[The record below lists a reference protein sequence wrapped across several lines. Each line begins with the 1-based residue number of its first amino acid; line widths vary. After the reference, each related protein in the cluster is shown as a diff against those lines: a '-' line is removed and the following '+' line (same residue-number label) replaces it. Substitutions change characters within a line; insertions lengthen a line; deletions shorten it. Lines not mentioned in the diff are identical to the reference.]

1 MVLQRY
7 INDWRAFLQLKKMKL
22 KKIFYILVAITFM
35 VSVNAQDRA
44 RELLIAGFAF
54 SGDNAT
60 KENRFPYTATIDRE
74 LNAEKTSLTRE
85 VTKRAAGIN
94 NPNLKIV
101 SGKSFRTNNSDDTL
115 NVVLVLTG
123 ETILLENYGNY
134 WKVFVN
140 LRGDALIF
148 NYKEKSV
155 VRTYPLNLAIFDAVE
170 GQNKPTFTQI
180 KNLIKSNILTSNKEG
195 LVSQFESKV
204 SIAKIENK
212 AKRNTFQINS
222 VEVKPEAEKEF
233 PPELKNSQALM
244 KDIVADSLASE
255 LTSQTNI
262 NLIPPKYN
270 SAIQAMTIQLDD
282 ISQQIEL
289 KVGEAD
295 FLINVSIN
303 KLAKV
308 KQQQTNT
315 ELSVLY
321 GANTSIQLIQPDSN
335 TTYLD
340 ATLRNG
346 AVSINP
352 LNKVSTDDF
361 PAYYDVIN
369 SLFKKF
375 ATAIKTKEYTWVK
388 FSSGNDKTAEQMEAV
403 SNLIEKGNI
412 K

>member
-1 MVLQRY
+1 MRV
-7 INDWRAFLQLKKMKL
+7 KG
-22 KKIFYILVAITFM
+22 IFYVLIATTFAIG
-35 VSVNAQDRA
+35 VNAQDGA

-54 SGDNAT
+54 AGDNIT
-60 KENRFPYTATIDRE
+60 KDNRFPYTATIDKE
-74 LNAEKTSLTRE
+74 LNADKSSLTRE

-94 NPNLKIV
+94 NPNLKVV
-101 SGKSFRTNNSDDTL
+101 SGKSFTTNNSDDTL

-123 ETILLENYGNY
+123 ETVLLENYGSY

-170 GQNKPTFTQI
+170 GQNKPTFAQV
-180 KNLIKSNILTSNKEG
+180 KNLIKNNILTNNKEG

-204 SIAKIENK
+204 SVVKIENK
-212 AKRNTFQINS
+212 SEKKTFQINS
-222 VEVKPEAEKEF
+222 IEIKPEAEKEF
-233 PPELKNSQALM
+233 PPELRVSQTLM

-262 NLIPPKYN
+262 TLIPPKYN
-270 SAIQAMTIQLDD
+270 GAIQAMTIQLDD
-282 ISQQIEL
+282 ISQQLEL

-295 FLINVSIN
+295 YVMNISIN
-303 KLAKV
+303 KLAKA

-315 ELSVLY
+315 EVSVLY
-321 GANTSIQLIQPDSN
+321 GANTSIQLIQPYSN

-346 AVSINP
+346 AISITP
-352 LNKVSTDDF
+352 LNKVSTDDY

-369 SLFKKF
+369 GLFKKF
-375 ATAIKTKEYTWVK
+375 ATAIKSKDYSWVK
-388 FSSGNDKTAEQMEAV
+388 VSSGNDKTVEQMETV
-403 SNLIEKGNI
+403 SNLIEKGKI

>member
-1 MVLQRY
+1 MSKRPRSPTYLSSPQ
-7 INDWRAFLQLKKMKL
+7 DKKMRVKG
-22 KKIFYILVAITFM
+22 IFYVLVATTFAIG
-35 VSVNAQDRA
+35 VNAQDGA

-54 SGDNAT
+54 AGDNIT
-60 KENRFPYTATIDRE
+60 KDNRFPYTATIDKE
-74 LNAEKTSLTRE
+74 LNADKSSLTRE

-94 NPNLKIV
+94 NPNLKVV
-101 SGKSFRTNNSDDTL
+101 SGKSFTTNNSDDTL

-123 ETILLENYGNY
+123 ETVLLENYGSY

-170 GQNKPTFTQI
+170 GQNKPTFAQV
-180 KNLIKSNILTSNKEG
+180 KNLIKNNILTNNKEG

-204 SIAKIENK
+204 SVVKIENK
-212 AKRNTFQINS
+212 SEKKTFQINS
-222 VEVKPEAEKEF
+222 IEIKPEAEKEF
-233 PPELKNSQALM
+233 PPELRVSQTLM

-262 NLIPPKYN
+262 TLIPPKYN
-270 SAIQAMTIQLDD
+270 GAIQAMTIQLDD
-282 ISQQIEL
+282 ISQQLEL
-289 KVGEAD
+289 KVGDAD
-295 FLINVSIN
+295 YVMNISIN
-303 KLAKV
+303 KLAKA

-315 ELSVLY
+315 EVSVLY
-321 GANTSIQLIQPDSN
+321 GANTSIQLIQPYSN

-346 AVSINP
+346 AISITP
-352 LNKVSTDDF
+352 LNKVSTDDY

-369 SLFKKF
+369 GLFKKF
-375 ATAIKTKEYTWVK
+375 ATAIKSKDYSWVK
-388 FSSGNDKTAEQMEAV
+388 VSSGNDKTVEQMETV
-403 SNLIEKGNI
+403 SNLIEKGKI

>member
-1 MVLQRY
+1 MRV
-7 INDWRAFLQLKKMKL
+7 KG
-22 KKIFYILVAITFM
+22 IFYVLIATTFAIG
-35 VSVNAQDRA
+35 VNAQEGA

-54 SGDNAT
+54 AGDSIT
-60 KENRFPYTATIDRE
+60 KDNRFPYTATIDKE
-74 LNAEKTSLTRE
+74 LNADKSSLTRE

-94 NPNLKIV
+94 NPNLKVV
-101 SGKSFRTNNSDDTL
+101 SGKSFTTNNSDDTL

-123 ETILLENYGNY
+123 ETVLLENYGSY

-170 GQNKPTFTQI
+170 GQNKPTFAQV
-180 KNLIKSNILTSNKEG
+180 KNLIKNNILTNNKEG

-204 SIAKIENK
+204 SVVKIENK
-212 AKRNTFQINS
+212 SEKKTFQINS
-222 VEVKPEAEKEF
+222 IEIKPEAEKEF
-233 PPELKNSQALM
+233 PPELRVSQTLM

-262 NLIPPKYN
+262 TLIPPKYN
-270 SAIQAMTIQLDD
+270 GAIQAMTIQLDD
-282 ISQQIEL
+282 ISQQLEL

-295 FLINVSIN
+295 YVMNISIN
-303 KLAKV
+303 KLAKA

-315 ELSVLY
+315 EVSVLY
-321 GANTSIQLIQPDSN
+321 GANTSIQLIQPYSN

-346 AVSINP
+346 AISITP
-352 LNKVSTDDF
+352 LNKVSTDDY

-369 SLFKKF
+369 GLFKKF
-375 ATAIKTKEYTWVK
+375 ATAIKSKDYSWVK
-388 FSSGNDKTAEQMEAV
+388 VSSGNDKTVEQMETV
-403 SNLIEKGNI
+403 SNLIEKGKI

>member
-1 MVLQRY
+1 MRV
-7 INDWRAFLQLKKMKL
+7 KG
-22 KKIFYILVAITFM
+22 IFYVLVATTFAIG
-35 VSVNAQDRA
+35 VNAQDGA

-54 SGDNAT
+54 AGDNIT
-60 KENRFPYTATIDRE
+60 KDNRFPYTATIDKE
-74 LNAEKTSLTRE
+74 LNADKSSLTRE

-94 NPNLKIV
+94 NPNLKVV
-101 SGKSFRTNNSDDTL
+101 SGKSFTTNNSDDTL

-123 ETILLENYGNY
+123 ETVLLENYGSY

-170 GQNKPTFTQI
+170 GQNKPTFAQV
-180 KNLIKSNILTSNKEG
+180 KNLIKNNILTNNKEG

-204 SIAKIENK
+204 SVVKIENK
-212 AKRNTFQINS
+212 SEKKTFQINS
-222 VEVKPEAEKEF
+222 IEIKPEAEKEF
-233 PPELKNSQALM
+233 PPELRVSQTLM

-262 NLIPPKYN
+262 TLIPPKYN
-270 SAIQAMTIQLDD
+270 GAIQAMTIQLDD
-282 ISQQIEL
+282 ISQQLEL
-289 KVGEAD
+289 KVGDAD
-295 FLINVSIN
+295 YVMNISIN
-303 KLAKV
+303 KLAKA

-315 ELSVLY
+315 EVSVLY
-321 GANTSIQLIQPDSN
+321 GANTSIQLIQPYSN

-346 AVSINP
+346 AISITP
-352 LNKVSTDDF
+352 LNKVSTDDY
-361 PAYYDVIN
+361 PAYYYVIN
-369 SLFKKF
+369 GLFKKF
-375 ATAIKTKEYTWVK
+375 ATAIKSKDYSWVK
-388 FSSGNDKTAEQMEAV
+388 VSSGNDKTVEQMETV
-403 SNLIEKGNI
+403 SNLIEKGKI